1 MAARSPAA
9 ALVLT
14 TSCHRDSNVP
24 SNHSSHIGI
33 TRVIVAAIAL
43 AAIALALVRLLG
55 HTATLDVEQ
64 MTTGDTPATVYRPA
78 HAQPAPAVVI
88 AHGFAGSRQLM
99 QPFAITLARNGYV
112 AATFDFRGHGRNPR
126 PLTGD
131 VTEVD
136 GATQTLLDELE
147 RVADFARE
155 LPASDGR
162 VAVLGHSM
170 ASDIVVRYA
179 QAQEVAATVGVSTF
193 ARSLEPTSPRNLL
206 VVVGGLEAGALKRAA
221 REAVAMAP
229 SAPTADGVTEGATYG
244 SHADGTARRMVV
256 ADGVEHIGV
265 LYSPE
270 ALAAARDWMN
280 TTFGW
285 DGSGFVAN
293 RGAWIA
299 LLFAGIVALGW
310 PAASL
315 LPRVA
320 EPAAGGGAPWR
331 RSWPAAVVPALA
343 TPLLL
348 RLVQPDF
355 LPVLVADYLAVH
367 FAVYGI
373 LTAAMLAWLR
383 RGDPA
388 STTPRGSGSRLIAA
402 TLLVTVFGLGTVGV
416 ALDHFVMAFLPTPER
431 ATLLA
436 AMLGGTALWATTD
449 EWLTRGSHAARGA
462 YPATKILLLASL
474 GGAVALAPR
483 ELFFLIIIAPA
494 MIAVFVIFGL
504 FSRWAYTQ
512 TGHPLAAALANA
524 VILAWALAVTFP
536 LLSGS

>member
-1 MAARSPAA
+1 M
-9 ALVLT
+9 
-14 TSCHRDSNVP
+14 NP
-24 SNHSSHIGI
+24 S
-33 TRVIVAAIAL
+33 RVIRAIVAAIAL
-43 AAIALALVRLLG
+43 AAIALALLRLLDQ
-55 HTATLDVEQ
+55 TAALTIEQ
-64 MTTGDTPATVYRPA
+64 VAVGDTPATVYRPTA
-78 HAQPAPAVVI
+78 GEPAPAVVI

-112 AATFDFRGHGRNPR
+112 AVTFDFRGHGRNPR

-131 VTEVD
+131 VTEVE
-136 GATQTLLDELE
+136 GATQTLLDELAK
-147 RVADFARE
+147 VAVFARE

-162 VAVLGHSM
+162 LAVLGHSM

-179 QAQEVAATVGVSTF
+179 QAHDVAATVGVSTF
-193 ARSLEPTSPRNLL
+193 ARSLEPTSPSNLL

-229 SAPTADGVTEGATYG
+229 TAPAADAVAEGETYG
-244 SHADGTARRMVV
+244 NHAEGTARRMVV

-265 LYSPE
+265 LYSTG
-270 ALAAARDWMN
+270 ALAAARDWLD
-280 TTFGW
+280 TTFGRDA
-285 DGSGFVAN
+285 DGFTAN

-310 PAASL
+310 PAAAL

-320 EPAAGGGAPWR
+320 SSAAGAGRPWR
-331 RSWPAAVVPALA
+331 RCWPAALLPAIA

-348 RLVQPDF
+348 RVVQPDF

-367 FAVYGI
+367 FALYGI
-373 LTAAMLAWLR
+373 LSAAMLAWLAR
-383 RGDPA
+383 RDPQTRPTRV
-388 STTPRGSGSRLIAA
+388 SYPRLVVA
-402 TLLVTVFGLGTVGV
+402 TILVILFGLSTVGV
-416 ALDHFVMAFLPTPER
+416 ALDHFVIAFLPTPER

-436 AMLGGTALWATTD
+436 VMLIGTALWATTD
-449 EWLTRGSHAARGA
+449 EWLTRGSQAARGA
-462 YPATKILLLASL
+462 YPATKLLLLASL

-494 MIAVFVIFGL
+494 MVAVFVIFGL
-504 FSRWAYTQ
+504 FSRWTYAQ
-512 TGHPLAAALANA
+512 TGHPLVAALANA

-536 LLSGS
+536 LLSG

>member
-1 MAARSPAA
+1 MRN
-9 ALVLT
+9 L
-14 TSCHRDSNVP
+14 
-24 SNHSSHIGI
+24 GI
-33 TRVIVAAIAL
+33 TRGITALAAL
-43 AAIALALVRLLG
+43 AAIALALLRLLDQ
-55 HTATLDVEQ
+55 TAPLTIEQ
-64 MTTGDTPATVYRPA
+64 VAVGDTPATIYRPA
-78 HAQPAPAVVI
+78 DAEPAPTVVI

-112 AATFDFRGHGRNPR
+112 AVTFDFRGHGRNPR

-131 VTEVD
+131 VTELE

-162 VAVLGHSM
+162 LAVLGHSM

-179 QAQEVAATVGVSTF
+179 QAHAVEATVGVSMF
-193 ARSLEPTSPRNLL
+193 AKSLEPTSPRNLL

-229 SAPTADGVTEGATYG
+229 AAPAADAVTEGETYG
-244 SHADGTARRMVV
+244 SHGEGTARRMVL
-256 ADGVEHIGV
+256 ADAVEHIGV

-285 DGSGFVAN
+285 EGTGFVAN
-293 RGAWIA
+293 RGGWIA

-315 LPRVA
+315 LPPVA
-320 EPAAGGGAPWR
+320 SPAAGAGRPWR
-331 RSWPAAVVPALA
+331 RCWPAAVVPAIA

-367 FAVYGI
+367 FAVYGL
-373 LTAAMLAWLR
+373 LTAAMLAWLAR
-383 RGDPA
+383 RDGDARAAQTSYPTLA
-388 STTPRGSGSRLIAA
+388 AA
-402 TLLVTVFGLGTVGV
+402 TIAVTLFGLGSVGV
-416 ALDHFVMAFLPTPER
+416 ALDHFVIAFLPTPER

-436 AMLGGTALWATTD
+436 AMLAGTALWATAD
-449 EWLTRGSHAARGA
+449 EWLTRGADAARGA
-462 YPATKILLLASL
+462 YPATKLLLLASL
-474 GGAVALAPR
+474 GGAVAFAPR

-494 MIAVFVIFGL
+494 MVAVFVIFGL
-504 FSRWAYTQ
+504 FSRWTYTR
-512 TGHPLAAALANA
+512 TGHPLVAALANA

-536 LLSGS
+536 LLSG